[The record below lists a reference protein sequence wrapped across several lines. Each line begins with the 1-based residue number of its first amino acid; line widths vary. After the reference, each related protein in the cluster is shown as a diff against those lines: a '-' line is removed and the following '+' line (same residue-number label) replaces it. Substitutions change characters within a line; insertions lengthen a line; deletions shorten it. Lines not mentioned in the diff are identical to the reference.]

1 MYQDFMSC
9 PQFTE
14 YLKLYALPDIDVV
27 NPIVSK
33 ELHLHNAITENTKII
48 DHNNFGIFTW
58 NFYQAESVKRTST
71 TQMIPMTVLHF
82 RFLN

>member
-14 YLKLYALPDIDVV
+14 YLKLYAHPDIDVV

-48 DHNNFGIFTW
+48 DHNNFGIFT
-58 NFYQAESVKRTST
+58 
-71 TQMIPMTVLHF
+71 
-82 RFLN
+82 